1 MYFCC
6 MIERLKE
13 FIHRHQLIADDARI
27 LVGLSGGMDSVV
39 MLHML
44 QKIGYQVVAAHCN
57 FQLRGDASDGDE
69 FFVKQLTSSM
79 NIPLF
84 VKRFDTLEV
93 VNESGVSIQMAARE
107 LRYEWFERLRQEQDC
122 KAIAVAHH
130 LDDQVETFF
139 INLIRGSGIRGMK
152 GMREMNNKIIRPLL
166 FAQRSEIEAYCLSN
180 GLKYR
185 EDASNSETKYLR
197 NKIRHVL
204 LPLIKDL
211 QTGAEAG
218 LLRSIDLIQKDFQ
231 LFEELTNQ
239 SKALLVEQKE
249 GYIFINRE
257 HLQQKDEA
265 LLFSLIGDFGFK
277 GTDIAA
283 ILNSLQR
290 QPGAQF
296 FSATHQLTVSREG
309 LLIQVKAEP
318 NGNAQEVMI
327 YSETQEVSSPLG
339 IEMSLIS
346 KNELVS
352 LRQPSAVALLDFDL
366 LHFPLRLR
374 PVQNGDRF
382 QPFGMKG
389 SRLISDFLTDI
400 HLSRAK
406 KSAVFVLE
414 DAQKSIVWL
423 IGYRIDGR
431 FSVSESTTR
440 VWSAIVK
447 ATQK

>member
-1 MYFCC
+1 M
-6 MIERLKE
+6 
-13 FIHRHQLIADDARI
+13 
-27 LVGLSGGMDSVV
+27 
-39 MLHML
+39 
-44 QKIGYQVVAAHCN
+44 
-57 FQLRGDASDGDE
+57 
-69 FFVKQLTSSM
+69 
-79 NIPLF
+79 
-84 VKRFDTLEV
+84 
-93 VNESGVSIQMAARE
+93 
-107 LRYEWFERLRQEQDC
+107 
-122 KAIAVAHH
+122 
-130 LDDQVETFF
+130 
-139 INLIRGSGIRGMK
+139 
-152 GMREMNNKIIRPLL
+152 
-166 FAQRSEIEAYCLSN
+166 
-180 GLKYR
+180 
-185 EDASNSETKYLR
+185 
-197 NKIRHVL
+197 L
-204 LPLIKDL
+204 LPLINDI
-211 QTGAEAG
+211 QPGAEAG
-218 LLRSIDLIQKDFQ
+218 VLKSIDLIQKDFQ

-239 SKALLVEQKE
+239 SKALFVEQRE
-249 GYIFINRE
+249 GYFFINRE
-257 HLQQKDEA
+257 HLRQNDEA

-277 GTDIAA
+277 GADIAA

-318 NGNAQEVMI
+318 TGDMQEVMI
-327 YSETQEVSSPLG
+327 YRETKEVNSPLG

-352 LRQPSAVALLDFDL
+352 LRQPPAVALLDFDL

-406 KSAVFVLE
+406 KSDVFVLE
-414 DAQKSIVWL
+414 DAQKFIVWL

-431 FSVSESTTR
+431 FSVTESTTR
-440 VWSAIVK
+440 IWSATVK

>member
-1 MYFCC
+1 V
-6 MIERLKE
+6 I
-13 FIHRHQLIADDARI
+13 
-27 LVGLSGGMDSVV
+27 VGLSGGIDSAVL
-39 MLHML
+39 LHLL
-44 QKIGYQVVAAHCN
+44 QHGGYQVVAAHCN

-69 FFVKQLTSSM
+69 LFVKQLAAQM

-84 VKRFDTLEV
+84 INRFDTAEI
-93 VNESGVSIQMAARE
+93 VNESGVSVQMAARD
-107 LRYEWFERLRQEQDC
+107 LRYDWFEHLRQEQDC
-122 KAIAVAHH
+122 EAIAVGHH
-130 LDDQVETFF
+130 LDDQLETFF

-152 GMREMNNKIIRPLL
+152 GMREVNNKIVRPLL
-166 FAQRSEIEAYCLSN
+166 FAQRAEIEAYCLSN

-185 EDASNSETKYLR
+185 EDVSNSETKYLR
-197 NKIRHVL
+197 NKIRHKL
-204 LPLIKDL
+204 LPVIKDL

-218 LLRSIDLIQKDFQ
+218 ILKSIDLIQKDFQ

-239 SKALLVEQKE
+239 SKTLLLEQKE

-265 LLFSLIGDFGFK
+265 LLFSLIGDFDFK
-277 GTDIAA
+277 GADIAA

-309 LLIQVKAEP
+309 LLIQVKNEP
-318 NGNAQEVMI
+318 NEDVQEAMI
-327 YSETQEVSSPLG
+327 YSETREIIYPIAL
-339 IEMSLIS
+339 EMSMID

-352 LRQPSAVALLDFDL
+352 LLQPPDVALLDFDL

-374 PVQNGDRF
+374 LIQNGDRF

-389 SRLISDFLTDI
+389 SRLVSDFLTDI

-406 KSAVFVLE
+406 KIDVFVLE

-423 IGYRIDGR
+423 AGFRIDGR
-431 FSVSESTTR
+431 FSITDSTTR
-440 VWSAIVK
+440 IWSAKVRAAFK
-447 ATQK
+447 VRP

>member
-1 MYFCC
+1 
-6 MIERLKE
+6 MIEIFRKYIRE
-13 FIHRHQLIADDARI
+13 HQLFDATSR
-27 LVGLSGGMDSVV
+27 LVVGVSGGADSVAL
-39 MLHML
+39 MHLLHTAGVPV
-44 QKIGYQVVAAHCN
+44 IVAHCN
-57 FQLRGDASDGDE
+57 FQLRGEDSDADE
-69 FFVKQLTSSM
+69 MFVQQLAHSLQL
-79 NIPLF
+79 PFF
-84 VKRFDTLEV
+84 VKRFDTISM
-93 VNESGVSIQMAARE
+93 VNEAKISIQMAARE
-107 LRYEWFERLRQEQDC
+107 LRYEWFESLRQDQDC
-122 KAIAVAHH
+122 EAIAVAHH

-152 GMREMNNKIIRPLL
+152 GMREVNNKIIRPML
-166 FAQRSEIEAYCLSN
+166 FAQREEIEAYCLSN

-204 LPLIKDL
+204 LPLINDL

-218 LLRSIDLIQKDFQ
+218 ILKSIDLIQKDFQ

-239 SKALLVEQKE
+239 SKALFVEQKE

-257 HLQQKDEA
+257 HLQPKDEA

-277 GTDIAA
+277 GAVVAA
-283 ILNSLQR
+283 ILNSMQR

-318 NGNAQEVMI
+318 NGDMQEVMI
-327 YSETQEVSSPLG
+327 YSETQEVSNPLG

-352 LRQPSAVALLDFDL
+352 LRQPPAVALLDFDL

-374 PVQNGDRF
+374 PLQNGDRF

-440 VWSAIVK
+440 VWSATVK